1 MVFSLPTLELHR
13 SGVTL
18 SRVAEAL
25 GYSTAYVSLQLT
37 GRRNL
42 DPALL
47 AVIRALADAE
57 TADRVHALVPRVG
70 GK

>member
-37 GRRNL
+37 GRRTPH
-42 DPALL
+42 PALFP
-47 AVIRALADAE
+47 VIRALADAE
-57 TADRVHALVPRVG
+57 TADRVQALVPLTG
-70 GK
+70 GE

>member
-37 GRRNL
+37 GHRTPH
-42 DPALL
+42 PALFP
-47 AVIRALADAE
+47 VIRALTDVE
-57 TADRVHALVPRVG
+57 TADRVRALVPSTG
-70 GK
+70 GE